1 MRLREL
7 RNKSGLT
14 QNEIANKLSVSGQT
28 ILNWENGIYEPKI
41 YQLIQLADLF
51 NVSVDYLIERKNNEK
66 SVDDICKELEKI
78 SKEEF
83 LHFIRTTLANKWLFI
98 ISRQE
103 KGAKC
108 HKLLWYIFGEEEGIE
123 LANF

>member
-14 QNEIANKLSVSGQT
+14 QNEIATKLNVSGQT

-41 YQLIQLADLF
+41 NQLIQLADLF
-51 NVSVDYLIERKNNEK
+51 NVSVDYLIERKNNNK

-78 SKEEF
+78 TKEEF
-83 LHFIRTTLANKWLFI
+83 ITFVRETLSNK
-98 ISRQE
+98 
-103 KGAKC
+103 
-108 HKLLWYIFGEEEGIE
+108 
-123 LANF
+123 

>member
-14 QNEIANKLSVSGQT
+14 QNEIATRLGVSGQT

-41 YQLIQLADLF
+41 NQLILLADLF
-51 NVSVDYLIERKNNEK
+51 GVSIDYLVERQSGIDKI
-66 SVDDICKELEKI
+66 DDICRELDKI

-83 LHFIRTTLANKWLFI
+83 IKFVENSLKNK
-98 ISRQE
+98 
-103 KGAKC
+103 
-108 HKLLWYIFGEEEGIE
+108 
-123 LANF
+123 N

>member
-83 LHFIRTTLANKWLFI
+83 LHFIRTTLANK
-98 ISRQE
+98 
-103 KGAKC
+103 
-108 HKLLWYIFGEEEGIE
+108 
-123 LANF
+123 

>member
-14 QNEIANKLSVSGQT
+14 QNEIATKLNVSGQT

-41 YQLIQLADLF
+41 NQLIQLANLF
-51 NVSVDYLIERKNNEK
+51 NVSVDYLIERKNNNK

-83 LHFIRTTLANKWLFI
+83 ITFVRETLSNK
-98 ISRQE
+98 
-103 KGAKC
+103 
-108 HKLLWYIFGEEEGIE
+108 
-123 LANF
+123 

>member
-41 YQLIQLADLF
+41 NQLIQLADLF
-51 NVSVDYLIERKNNEK
+51 GVTVDYLIERKSNDK
-66 SVDDICKELEKI
+66 KVDDICRVLEKI
-78 SKEEF
+78 PIEDVIN
-83 LHFIRTTLANKWLFI
+83 FIREEIK
-98 ISRQE
+98 
-103 KGAKC
+103 
-108 HKLLWYIFGEEEGIE
+108 KL
-123 LANF
+123 

>member
-7 RNKSGLT
+7 RNKNGLT
-14 QNEIANKLSVSGQT
+14 QNEIATKLSVSGQT

-51 NVSVDYLIERKNNEK
+51 NVSVDYLIGRKSNEQQI
-66 SVDDICKELEKI
+66 DNICKELETI

-83 LHFIRTTLANKWLFI
+83 IEFIRNALSK
-98 ISRQE
+98 
-103 KGAKC
+103 
-108 HKLLWYIFGEEEGIE
+108 
-123 LANF
+123 